1 MRRHVQKRGRSMVQ
15 APRPSGLILSAPQ
28 ADDLVTVLKAW
39 RLWLLGG
46 VIGGLLGA
54 AVFAVAPP
62 PYRARATVNV
72 DFHLEQAWPQNT
84 DREQFYYLERE
95 TRKLEEI
102 AFSDSVLALVQ
113 QEIPASSVGQLRDGK
128 LVLSQPG
135 NGGWHFYADDPDPSV
150 AASLAGAWAAAFCD
164 GVRRELAAGNASDL
178 EAFITVD
185 LVQAADLQ
193 PERLQTNGMYV
204 LVGSIIG
211 LIVSALGALFIRFQ

>member
-1 MRRHVQKRGRSMVQ
+1 MRGHIQKRGRSTVH
-15 APRPSGLILSAPQ
+15 AAKRSGLILSAPR
-28 ADDLVTVLKAW
+28 AADLVTVLKAW
-39 RLWLLGG
+39 RLLLLGG

-54 AVFAVAPP
+54 ATFAIAPP

-113 QEIPASSVGQLRDGK
+113 AKVPVSRVGQLRDGK
-128 LVLSQPG
+128 LALSQPG
-135 NGGWHFYADDPDPSV
+135 NGGWHFYADDPNPSV
-150 AASLAGAWAAAFCD
+150 AASLAGAWAAAFRD
-164 GVRRELAAGNASDL
+164 EVRRELAAGSSSDL
-178 EAFITVD
+178 EAFIIVD
-185 LVQAADLQ
+185 LVQAEDLT
-193 PERLQTNGMYV
+193 PKRLQTNGMYA

-211 LIVSALGALFIRFQ
+211 LALSALGALIIRFR